1 MMEDKDYKASDV
13 QDSFSEETSSSEEGK
28 TAMEEAEL
36 NESENSDPM
45 NDDQGIPEQVLPASE
60 SKEVFSESNEDE
72 DTVRKLI
79 EQVNSEVNTLA
90 YNSAKLSTEMREL
103 HRLYHNEFAGR
114 LRTMQEEL
122 ERYHE
127 IDRGRIHDGVLG
139 EIARI
144 YSDNEQLIDSAV
156 DPKVKKRIRY
166 LFMDIEQLLE
176 SNGVSMIRSEPGSKR
191 NVRFSKIVEKIET
204 NVPELHD
211 KVFRS
216 RSTGFSVDKR
226 PLVKELID
234 VYIYNPGH
242 TEQENTSEEQ
252 EEE

>member
-1 MMEDKDYKASDV
+1 MDDKDYKTSDV
-13 QDSFSEETSSSEEGK
+13 QDSFPEEKSPCEEGK
-28 TAMEEAEL
+28 TAMEEAEQ
-36 NESENSDPM
+36 NAPDNCDPM
-45 NDDQGIPEQVLPASE
+45 SADQNIPEQALPSSE
-60 SKEVFSESNEDE
+60 SKEVSSASNEAE
-72 DTVRKLI
+72 DSVRKLI

-90 YNSAKLSTEMREL
+90 SNSTKLSTEMREL

-114 LRTMQEEL
+114 LRSMQDEL

-144 YSDNEQLIDSAV
+144 YSDNEQLIDSAE
-156 DPKVKKRIRY
+156 DPKVRKRIRY

-191 NVRFSKIVEKIET
+191 NVRFSKIVDKIET
-204 NVPELHD
+204 SIPELHD

-242 TEQENTSEEQ
+242 TEQENDSEEK
-252 EEE
+252 EDE